1 MDAVLAVITALE
13 KAIITKDALEVS
25 SSFFKINIDLF
36 TFLK

>member
-25 SSFFKINIDLF
+25 SV
-36 TFLK
+36 FLNTH